1 MSSLTAWMI
10 ALTLSI
16 CAIILTAAVNDPLL
30 HMIASG
36 AVSLVFAVI
45 AIREQNALTAAG
57 APESEVGSSTARNIG
72 LVWTWGALGIFVT
85 YYFILQQRW
94 PEWWQ
99 FVLGFS
105 IAAVASIIF
114 SNMLDRDA
122 KAGRVDDAVLKVG
135 RALIIAQ
142 LAGVV
147 LAVIS
152 MFVDGKFPRAASYPD
167 WAGCNIFFFGG
178 IAIAAISINALRSA
192 KSA

>member
-16 CAIILTAAVNDPLL
+16 CAIILTAAANNPLL

-36 AVSLVFAVI
+36 AVSLVFAVT
-45 AIREQNALTAAG
+45 AIREHNALTAAG
-57 APESEVGSSTARNIG
+57 APQSEIGSSTARNIG

-85 YYFILQQRW
+85 YAFILQNHW
-94 PEWWQ
+94 PEWWH
-99 FVLGFS
+99 FFLGFA
-105 IAAVASIIF
+105 IAAVASIVF

-122 KAGRVDDAVLKVG
+122 KAGRVDDAILKVG
-135 RALIIAQ
+135 RTLIIAQ
-142 LAGVV
+142 LIGVV
-147 LAVIS
+147 IAVIS
-152 MFVDGKFPRAASYPD
+152 MFVDGKFPRDVSYPD
-167 WAGCNIFFFGG
+167 WAGCNIFFFGA